1 MGIRSKPA
9 AVLTRHGIDQARRNP
24 RKSWA
29 PGSRGGAANA
39 LPSPWWSRRRRWRHD
54 QLHHPH
60 MYQALDGRAHVAALR
75 PAAVQRSS
83 DLRDGPRRLE
93 QLTEV
98 QAIGR
103 LQCQPRSPLGPSIV
117 EGFAARLDPRGDDIL
132 AVAVP
137 GV

>member
-1 MGIRSKPA
+1 
-9 AVLTRHGIDQARRNP
+9 
-24 RKSWA
+24 
-29 PGSRGGAANA
+29 
-39 LPSPWWSRRRRWRHD
+39 
-54 QLHHPH
+54 

-103 LQCQPRSPLGPSIV
+103 LQRQPRSPLDPSGV
-117 EGFAARLDPRGDDIL
+117 EGLAARLDPRGDDVL
-132 AVAVP
+132 AVGAP
-137 GV
+137 GLPACRCQPRALRAAPLGPWC